1 MSWWQSLGLPG
12 AQIDKTSVRFP
23 VEIELVPEVLKA
35 QVHLSTF
42 IVADDELICW
52 TYVSDGLRKMG
63 QKELV
68 ISLRKPVDAAVG
80 EFPQAPVEFFK
91 TVFQYSVR
99 KEFIDIGS
107 VSDFGEPGF
116 LTNDFIGAA
125 YIRSQSLGEFF
136 PPPES
141 LAMVLLTKDEMEA
154 VQIAGLTRVLA
165 LLGRAN
171 LHFPCPAW
179 NDLERSP
186 VVSSELLAIMKE
198 SFISQMPRILV
209 RDSGVSSLERV
220 IDLQLPL
227 SARHYFKQ
235 LDELERQSPL
245 LLLSDLDERADAV
258 LVFQEERKAP
268 PLAISAPGTQGSR
281 IAGSFICFAPAQPG
295 DQGMIIEDGFA
306 LSMRDET
313 WSQLKSS
320 LVNGSPFYLSREEE
334 GYDFRLNWHQD
345 ELTAPGPETIEI
357 SGVELG
363 CHSSKQ
369 QDNCAE
375 KTSVPAYATAINFLT
390 HENEIRQLIEMDVLR
405 RYVEHIEDVVRDHF
419 FCMGET
425 DGFDLKLVCTILP
438 ERKAE
443 FEVSSSPVM
452 EADDETD
459 LLDRLSITY
468 APEIT
473 HGAIKLNMEICVWG
487 GK

>member
-23 VEIELVPEVLKA
+23 IEIELVPEVLKA
-35 QVHLSTF
+35 QVLLSNF
-42 IVADDELICW
+42 VVADDELICW

-68 ISLRKPVDAAVG
+68 ISLRKPVDAAIG

-91 TVFQYSVR
+91 TVFQYCVR

-107 VSDFGEPGF
+107 VSDFGEAGF
-116 LTNDFIGAA
+116 LTTDFTGAA
-125 YIRSQSLGEFF
+125 YIRSQALGEFF
-136 PPPES
+136 PPQDS
-141 LAMVLLTKDEMEA
+141 LAMVLMTKEEMEA
-154 VQIAGLTRVLA
+154 AQIAGLTRVLA
-165 LLGRAN
+165 LLGRTH
-171 LHFPCPAW
+171 LHFPCPGW
-179 NDLERSP
+179 NDLNRSS
-186 VVSSELLAIMKE
+186 VVPPDLLAIMKE

-209 RDSGVSSLERV
+209 RDSGVSSLDRV

-235 LDELERQSPL
+235 LDELDQQSPL

-258 LVFQEERKAP
+258 LVFQQERKAA
-268 PLAISAPGTQGSR
+268 PLAISAPGSPGNR
-281 IAGSFICFAPAQPG
+281 IAGSFICFAPSQPG

-306 LSMRDET
+306 LSMKDET
-313 WSQLKSS
+313 WGQLKTS
-320 LVNGSPFYLSREEE
+320 LVNGSPFYLSREDE

-345 ELTAPGPETIEI
+345 ELSAASPETIEI

-363 CHSSKQ
+363 CHNANKGN
-369 QDNCAE
+369 DAE
-375 KTSVPAYATAINFLT
+375 KTSVPAYATAIRFLT
-390 HENEIRQLIEMDVLR
+390 HENEIRQLIEMDVLK
-405 RYVEHIEDVVRDHF
+405 RYIEHLEDVVRDHF

-425 DGFDLKLVCTILP
+425 DGFDLKLLCTIFP
-438 ERKAE
+438 ERRAE

-468 APEIT
+468 APEILQ
-473 HGAIKLNMEICVWG
+473 GVIKFDMEICVWG